1 MSPES
6 APSSSQSAPAFHQ
19 LSWNAPCQPPLCGQ
33 MWARECVCTRVC
45 VWPSFCLLNTSQGF
59 SGQTCFCYVG
69 AFSIFGPEIIIRV
82 YSLSSRIINHFCM
95 FSRVWRGLLFSHFFL

>member
-19 LSWNAPCQPPLCGQ
+19 LSWNAPCQPPPV
-33 MWARECVCTRVC
+33 WPNVCTRVC
-45 VWPSFCLLNTSQGF
+45 YAWPSLCLLNTSQGF
-59 SGQTCFCYVG
+59 SAQTCFCYVG
-69 AFSIFGPEIIIRV
+69 AFSIFGPEIVIRV
-82 YSLSSRIINHFCM
+82 YSLSLRIINHFCM